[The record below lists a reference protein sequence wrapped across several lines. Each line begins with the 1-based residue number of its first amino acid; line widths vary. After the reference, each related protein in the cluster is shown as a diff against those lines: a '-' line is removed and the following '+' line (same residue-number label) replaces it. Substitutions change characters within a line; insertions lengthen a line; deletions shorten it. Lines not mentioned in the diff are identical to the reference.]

1 MLTVNTGVCNAH
13 LVAEKAAGDVDLLT
27 SHNYNLLPRENLL
40 GDDGGQSA
48 QEMALAIYNNGAR

>member
-1 MLTVNTGVCNAH
+1 MSTHFVT
-13 LVAEKAAGDVDLLT
+13 EKAARDVDLLT
-27 SHNYNLLPRENLL
+27 SHNYDLLTRKNLL